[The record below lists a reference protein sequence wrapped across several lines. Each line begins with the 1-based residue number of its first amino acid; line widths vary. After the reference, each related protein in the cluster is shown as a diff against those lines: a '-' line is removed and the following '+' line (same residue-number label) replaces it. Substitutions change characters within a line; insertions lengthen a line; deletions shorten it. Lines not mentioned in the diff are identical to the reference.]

1 MNELASVEAQGTAT
15 TLSGGRQESVD
26 SVESVSVVIPQVCST
41 CGTPQGATPAMP
53 PARSNPASPS
63 WVYALGHIEARFPSL
78 AHEKEFAQAVGRD
91 DTKGFT
97 DRQVQHQVLSKPANR
112 YLARQMC
119 WVMTIEGLETY
130 LLTPRDPADLEQL
143 LEALRPHATGS
154 DLTLVIGTRGPIAP
168 PQMCNGLMV
177 PIVVFEQIYSFSRDE
192 LIREL
197 TQSIAKTTKLDT
209 KALEHTAGE
218 LFDRIML
225 MADNAGATNYHR
237 AVNYLIMRY
246 PRIYE
251 AVAEAFARDESL
263 TGIDVRPSAL
273 SGTQQI
279 VEVIL
284 SFTNRNTD
292 VVTQQFVRVNVD
304 GMFPFLVTKLSPY
317 YSR

>member
-1 MNELASVEAQGTAT
+1 
-15 TLSGGRQESVD
+15 
-26 SVESVSVVIPQVCST
+26 
-41 CGTPQGATPAMP
+41 
-53 PARSNPASPS
+53 
-63 WVYALGHIEARFPSL
+63 
-78 AHEKEFAQAVGRD
+78 
-91 DTKGFT
+91 
-97 DRQVQHQVLSKPANR
+97 
-112 YLARQMC
+112 
-119 WVMTIEGLETY
+119 
-130 LLTPRDPADLEQL
+130 
-143 LEALRPHATGS
+143 
-154 DLTLVIGTRGPIAP
+154 
-168 PQMCNGLMV
+168 MCNGLMV